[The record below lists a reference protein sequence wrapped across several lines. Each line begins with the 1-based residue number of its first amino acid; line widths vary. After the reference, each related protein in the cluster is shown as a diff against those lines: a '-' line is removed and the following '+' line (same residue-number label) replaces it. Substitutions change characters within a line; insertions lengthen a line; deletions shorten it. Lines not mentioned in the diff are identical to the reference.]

1 MDLDAQEVVH
11 VIEVGSW
18 MMVTMVVCS

>member
-11 VIEVGSW
+11 VIEVGP
-18 MMVTMVVCS
+18 